1 MKRLFLSLFLLCAT
15 AVVAAEPYSPRNIFV
30 TYYSSSHDAAY
41 HHPIAVSPFGDIVE
55 FEDGTIWTVQASD
68 KYKTLDWIAKDT
80 VAILPNTD
88 WFKAY
93 DYCLV
98 NFNTGAMIRANLVE
112 GPMESGY
119 YTYWIDGEID
129 LVENELVLNDGSV
142 WLISDADAPKIKRWK
157 EEHTILI
164 GINEGWFSS
173 KQNILI
179 NVERGEYVAASC
191 IN

>member
-1 MKRLFLSLFLLCAT
+1 MKRLFLTFSLLCF
-15 AVVAAEPYSPRNIFV
+15 AVVSAAELSSARNIFV

-41 HHPIAVSPFGDIVE
+41 HHPIAVSAFGDVVE
-55 FEDGTIWTVQASD
+55 FEDGTVWTVQASD

-80 VAILPNTD
+80 IAILPNTD

-98 NFNTGAMIRANLVE
+98 NFNTGAMIRANLDQ
-112 GPMESGY
+112 GPIESGY

-129 LVENELVLNDGSV
+129 LTENELVLNDGSV
-142 WLISDADAPKIKRWK
+142 WLVSNSDASKIKRWK
-157 EEHTILI
+157 QEHTII
-164 GINEGWFSS
+164 VGINEGFFSN

-179 NVERGEYVAASC
+179 NVDRGEYVAASC